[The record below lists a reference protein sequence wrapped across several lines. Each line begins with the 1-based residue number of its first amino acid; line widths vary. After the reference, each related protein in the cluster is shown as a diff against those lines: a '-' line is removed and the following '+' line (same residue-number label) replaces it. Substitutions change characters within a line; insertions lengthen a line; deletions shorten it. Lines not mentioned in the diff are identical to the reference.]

1 LEKHLRICLIAFMFA
16 PLIGGSEIQAEKQAH
31 QLRTMGHD
39 VTILT
44 LRHYRDWKRT
54 EILDGLPVIRVGG
67 IYKRDGRLRIG
78 RLGHLPID
86 FLFFLTVWRL
96 RNQFDVFHSLQLS
109 TIAAVATWIGKV
121 SQIPII
127 INIPSAGP
135 GKAQQKEDAVLMAD
149 TLTERDFLKIPYKDV
164 VVGDIAYLHK
174 SAFGGKA
181 IIRFFK
187 KSDAYYQILST
198 RCLPYLTSHGFREEQ
213 IILIPNG
220 VDSTKFQPV
229 LQRPDP
235 VQPER
240 NILCVARWQFP
251 KGIDILLHA
260 WGRLMREPAA
270 WRANLQPRL
279 LLAGYGPLEPQLKHI
294 AELLDIQDSVEFLGL
309 RQDVIELLQQSWGFV
324 MPSRWE
330 GMPNALLEGMSC
342 GLPCIATRVSGSED
356 IISDGANGLLVEPEQ
371 PQELAVALR
380 RIIEETDLALR
391 LAKAGRATVLH
402 DYELDSVIK
411 RCVEMYYRVC
421 KNCGKH
427 TQKRWRE
434 GMQGE

>member
-16 PLIGGSEIQAEKQAH
+16 PLVGGSEIQAEKQAR
-31 QLRTMGHD
+31 QLQTMGHE

-44 LRHYRDWKRT
+44 LRHYRAWKRT
-54 EILDGLPVIRVGG
+54 EILDGLPIIRVGG

-96 RNQFDVFHSLQLS
+96 RNQFDIFHSFQLS
-109 TIAAVATWIGKV
+109 TIAAVATWIGKI

-135 GKAQQKEDAVLMAD
+135 GKAQQKTDAVLMAD
-149 TLTERDFLKIPYKDV
+149 TLTERDFLKISYKDV

-181 IIRFFK
+181 MLRFLK

-198 RCLPYLTSHGFREEQ
+198 RCLPYMTSHGFRAEQ
-213 IILIPNG
+213 VILIPNG
-220 VDSTKFQPV
+220 VDSGKFQPAP
-229 LQRPDP
+229 QRPDP
-235 VQPER
+235 AQPER
-240 NILCVARWQFP
+240 TILCVARWQYP
-251 KGIDILLHA
+251 KGIDVLLHA
-260 WGRLMREPAA
+260 WGRLMREPDA
-270 WRANLQPRL
+270 WRTNLKPRL
-279 LLAGYGPLEPQLKHI
+279 LLAGYGPLETQLKHI
-294 AELLDIQDSVEFLGL
+294 AELLDIQESVEFLGL

-356 IISDGANGLLVEPEQ
+356 IIIDGVNGLLVEPEQ

-380 RIIEETDLALR
+380 RMIGESDLAQSM
-391 LAKAGRATVLH
+391 AEEGRATILH
-402 DYELDSVIK
+402 DYELDSVMK
-411 RCVEMYYRVC
+411 RCVEMYYRVS
-421 KNCGKH
+421 KNSGKH
-427 TQKRWRE
+427 THKHGRE
-434 GMQGE
+434 GVNGE